1 MPHISLVTLVLSFQ
15 DNVSFS
21 RPRRWDSNI
30 INDWNSHTRLTKIYL
45 LQDDVISVNDLDKLM
60 PAGLGL
66 RYAFL
71 GALET
76 SYLNANGKFMGY
88 QPRHD
93 CKKLLMLSS
102 NQHPS
107 SLSSTSGPEVL

>member
-1 MPHISLVTLVLSFQ
+1 M
-15 DNVSFS
+15 
-21 RPRRWDSNI
+21 
-30 INDWNSHTRLTKIYL
+30 IYA

-76 SYLNANGKFMGY
+76 SYLNANGKFIAWGTRFRKEFDHAMIAKT
-88 QPRHD
+88 D
-93 CKKLLMLSS
+93 

-107 SLSSTSGPEVL
+107 CLSSKSGPEVIQHFSGHKISTAHKN